1 MPVVI
6 ATVWPRPE
14 NRDEVRSI
22 LREAVAAV
30 HEEDGC
36 ELYAL
41 HEADDRFVF
50 VEQWASAEALRAH
63 SEGPALSRS
72 TARLDGLIAK
82 PADIVLVEPV
92 PAGDPRKGAVAP

>member
-14 NRDEVRSI
+14 KRDEVRSV
-22 LREAVAAV
+22 LRETVAAV
-30 HEEDGC
+30 HQEDGC

-63 SEGPALSRS
+63 SEGPALSRAN
-72 TARLDGLIAK
+72 ARLDELTAK
-82 PADIVLVEPV
+82 PSDFVVVEPV